1 MIIGE
6 AVRPRRLAATLITNA
21 GNCTIE
27 KVAKGRDRPRVV
39 AQQSNRARWANSP
52 VSGKVHEKLRTAI

>member
-39 AQQSNRARWANSP
+39 AQQSNRAR
-52 VSGKVHEKLRTAI
+52 